1 MAEKFLMELRAMKKN
16 AVQQRCRVMR
26 CSGRQS
32 MLKSRAKVRN
42 WQHLL
47 LQKQVIQFDNGI
59 GAARE

>member
-32 MLKSRAKVRN
+32 MLKSRQGKKLAASVVAKTSN
-42 WQHLL
+42 P
-47 LQKQVIQFDNGI
+47 I
-59 GAARE
+59 